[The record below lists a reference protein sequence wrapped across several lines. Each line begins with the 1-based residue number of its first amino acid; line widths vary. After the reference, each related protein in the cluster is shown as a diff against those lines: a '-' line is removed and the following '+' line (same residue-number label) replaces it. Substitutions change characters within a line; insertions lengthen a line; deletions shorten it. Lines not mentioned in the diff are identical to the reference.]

1 MDIVDTASAEELRAV
16 VLALC
21 KDGSIERQIV
31 NHLVK
36 LRGARA
42 EASKTG
48 EKRKASDPFFICVRC
63 GDSFREMEIDYD
75 DEDTWADWD
84 ENCHGIMDSKQSREE
99 LPDGF
104 IWDCCEAR
112 GSAPGCTKGHH
123 YAIEGKRMKT
133 TTEDDS
139 VSEFSDE

>member
-1 MDIVDTASAEELRAV
+1 
-16 VLALC
+16 
-21 KDGSIERQIV
+21 
-31 NHLVK
+31 
-36 LRGARA
+36 
-42 EASKTG
+42 
-48 EKRKASDPFFICVRC
+48 
-63 GDSFREMEIDYD
+63 MEIDYD

-99 LPDGF
+99 WPDGF